1 MTQRDPHLRPS
12 FAERHPVPCA
22 ALAALHLVLVALFI
36 WTDFSE
42 GADSAGLRA
51 LRSYKSASGIFRD
64 YRFFAPAVASD
75 MRAAFV
81 LRKDGGD
88 SELVPLATDNLEVGF
103 RYNCII
109 GASMRNE
116 RVRDL
121 MAQSWAAAMLGL
133 HPEVPRVTVVAQAYD
148 LPTMAGYAAGARPR
162 WQTVYG
168 GTFDHKRR
176 LDAPPLSSL
185 GLGASAAKRVR

>member
-1 MTQRDPHLRPS
+1 MTQRQPHLQRS
-12 FAERHPVPCA
+12 LAERYPVQCA
-22 ALAALHLVLVALFI
+22 VLAALHLAFVALFI

-42 GADSAGLRA
+42 GDDSPGLRA

-81 LRKDGGD
+81 LRKADGA
-88 SELVPLATDNLEVGF
+88 SELVPLAADNLEVGF

-133 HPEVPRVTVVAQAYD
+133 HPEVPRLTVVAQAYD
-148 LPTMAGYAAGARPR
+148 LPAMADYAAGERPR

-176 LDAPPLSSL
+176 VDAPPLSL
-185 GLGASAAKRVR
+185 PGASAAKRMR